1 MRDPRTK
8 RTWRKPR
15 GLDCESCSASLGL
28 RAGRT
33 VAQLER
39 RHSAVGLAALELYD
53 LATDRGEARDVAASH
68 PEIVEQIVSIA
79 KKAHTPSQLWPDRN
93 PKAEARRA
101 A

>member
-1 MRDPRTK
+1 LG
-8 RTWRKPR
+8 WR
-15 GLDCESCSASLGL
+15 
-28 RAGRT
+28 
-33 VAQLER
+33 
-39 RHSAVGLAALELYD
+39 HFELYD